1 MKNGY
6 TAASAC
12 QAEIQGGA
20 PPANPTDWING
31 CVDALHD
38 LGFKP

>member
-12 QAEIQGGA
+12 QVEMNGGS
-20 PPANPTDWING
+20 PPPNPTDWING